1 MKYRPDSVSGVRLRQ
16 YGVSSSALN
25 KTTIVVFRY
34 LFGKAITLPLPF
46 GRCAIIVRKSIL
58 DRELDG
64 ELADSAALAILVHQ
78 YCHAYQCIEWGFLM
92 YVWRHLHSR
101 VRARGVPRQEHQV
114 ERECYRSEQ
123 AVLDAHTLS

>member
-46 GRCAIIVRKSIL
+46 GRCAIIVKKNIL

-64 ELADSAALAILVHQ
+64 ELADGAALAILVHQ